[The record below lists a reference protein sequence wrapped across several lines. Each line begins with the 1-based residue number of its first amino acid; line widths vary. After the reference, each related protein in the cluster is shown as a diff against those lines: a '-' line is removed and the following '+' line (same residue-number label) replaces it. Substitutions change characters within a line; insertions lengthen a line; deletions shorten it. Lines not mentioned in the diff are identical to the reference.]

1 MEVIEKLKNAIMYD
15 RELLPSIRDY
25 QDLAEK
31 LILEEYPS
39 TDRESLS
46 SRAEVVLYSVMAQL
60 EEESDQLSHM
70 HGAPLPV
77 ASNLNKK
84 FNSEEPAIQNMVWS
98 IYQDFLEDQ
107 GESDLPFPFIFYFQQ
122 VEAVKILEATSDGTK
137 IAVMVE
143 GYYPDPEAREWVFS
157 MSEEGTLIKV
167 TDGNGDAVD
176 DEIIG
181 EIYSEYVLPMQ
192 NLGYRVYQVA
202 AIEEEAG
209 DDLDEMMNIES
220 VQDLL
225 GDDI

>member
-15 RELLPSIRDY
+15 RDLLPSIRDY

-39 TDRESLS
+39 TDRESLA

-60 EEESDQLSHM
+60 EEESDQLSYM

-77 ASNLNKK
+77 ASNLKKK
-84 FNSEEPAIQNMVWS
+84 FNSEAPDIQNMVWS

-107 GESDLPFPFIFYFQQ
+107 REDDLPFPFIFYFQQ

-137 IAVMVE
+137 IAVMAE
-143 GYYPDPEAREWVFS
+143 GYYHDPEALEWVFI
-157 MSEEGTLIKV
+157 MSEEGTLVKV

-181 EIYSEYVLPMQ
+181 EIYAEYVLPMQ

-209 DDLDEMMNIES
+209 DDLDEIMNIES

>member
-15 RELLPSIRDY
+15 RDLLPSIRDY

-31 LILEEYPS
+31 FILEEYPS
-39 TDRESLS
+39 TDRESLT

-60 EEESDQLSHM
+60 EEESEQISHM

-77 ASNLNKK
+77 ASNLKKK
-84 FNSEEPAIQNMVWS
+84 FNSEEPAVQNMVWS
-98 IYQDFLEDQ
+98 IYQDFLDDQ
-107 GESDLPFPFIFYFQQ
+107 GENDLPFPFIFYFQQ

-176 DEIIG
+176 NEIIG